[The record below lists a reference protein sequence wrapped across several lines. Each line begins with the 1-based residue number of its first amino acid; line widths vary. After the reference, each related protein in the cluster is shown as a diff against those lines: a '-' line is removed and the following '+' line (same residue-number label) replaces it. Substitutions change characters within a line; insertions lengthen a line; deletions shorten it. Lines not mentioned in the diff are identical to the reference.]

1 MDAMIPIRITQITIS
16 MVVKPERRMTV
27 SSRSAENSYHMP
39 CHTLSC

>member
-27 SSRSAENSYHMP
+27 SSGHLKTPITCRAT
-39 CHTLSC
+39 C